1 MDRVLKALDGS
12 TKGEH
17 TAVLC
22 TLVDLSKA
30 FDRQN
35 PTLAIKSFQ
44 ENGVRACLIPL
55 LISFFEDR
63 RMFVKWHD
71 VISDLKTLPGG
82 GPQGCS
88 LGLWS
93 FLSQTNDN
101 PEDAVNE
108 DIYKFVDDKSV
119 LEVINLL
126 SIGIASHNPKM
137 RVPSNV
143 MTSNIVIPAENLK
156 TQEHLEKI
164 SDWTKRKQFKLNTK
178 KTQNIIFN
186 YSKNYQFSTDLKLE
200 GDVIETVQET
210 KLLGTIITNDL
221 NWNRNT
227 QSIVKQ
233 SNKRM
238 SFLHKASRFTNNS
251 NDLKKIYMLQVRSKL
266 EQSAVLWHFGLT
278 KKNRNDLERVQKS
291 ALRII
296 LGKKY
301 TSYSDAL
308 KMLKIEPLEDR
319 RKLLC
324 LKFAKNCL
332 KVDKLRK
339 MFPKSSTI
347 HGMSTRNLEFY
358 DVNRTLTERYLNS
371 AIPQMQRLLN
381 SYKKKK
387 YETLKQL
394 DNYASEP

>member
-1 MDRVLKALDGS
+1 MS
-12 TKGEH
+12 
-17 TAVLC
+17 
-22 TLVDLSKA
+22 
-30 FDRQN
+30 
-35 PTLAIKSFQ
+35 
-44 ENGVRACLIPL
+44 
-55 LISFFEDR
+55 
-63 RMFVKWHD
+63 
-71 VISDLKTLPGG
+71 
-82 GPQGCS
+82 
-88 LGLWS
+88 
-93 FLSQTNDN
+93 
-101 PEDAVNE
+101 
-108 DIYKFVDDKSV
+108 
-119 LEVINLL
+119 
-126 SIGIASHNPKM
+126 
-137 RVPSNV
+137 
-143 MTSNIVIPAENLK
+143 
-156 TQEHLEKI
+156 
-164 SDWTKRKQFKLNTK
+164 
-178 KTQNIIFN
+178 
-186 YSKNYQFSTDLKLE
+186 
-200 GDVIETVQET
+200 ET

-221 NWNRNT
+221 NWNKNT

-238 SFLHKASRFTNNS
+238 SFLHKASKFTNNS

-291 ALRII
+291 ALRVI

-308 KMLKIEPLEDR
+308 KLLNIESLEDR

-339 MFPKSSTI
+339 MFPKSSTK

-358 DVNRTLTERYLNS
+358 NVNRTLTERYLNS

-381 SYKKKK
+381 SYQKKK

-394 DNYASEP
+394 DNYASKP